1 MLRGII
7 KVYKEDMGYRIKYL
21 RKYVCGYSQRRLA
34 KLVEEDIETIRM
46 LEDGR
51 IKNPQPSLILRISDV
66 LDSFYMYFVKEEYE
80 DEFLYFLDWGTTDHN
95 SIFFFKNFTVA
106 FSDAIIKL
114 KLYDR
119 KKYGD

>member
-80 DEFLYFLDWGTTDHN
+80 DEFLYFLDWETTDHN
-95 SIFFFKNFTVA
+95 SILFFKNFTVA

>member
-1 MLRGII
+1 MILIMNVKGII

-66 LDSFYMYFVKEEYE
+66 LDSFICI
-80 DEFLYFLDWGTTDHN
+80 LL
-95 SIFFFKNFTVA
+95 
-106 FSDAIIKL
+106 
-114 KLYDR
+114 R
-119 KKYGD
+119 KSMKMSFCTF

>member
-80 DEFLYFLDWGTTDHN
+80 DEFLYFLDWETTDHN
-95 SIFFFKNFTVA
+95 SILFFKNFTVA

-119 KKYGD
+119 KKYED